1 MQSETPWKS
10 STNCCFH
17 NITRSD
23 PRALIAWSVSG
34 LAFKRP
40 FQILLGLWSSVAT
53 AKPHSFVAQIPD
65 FLPICPL
72 HLFLLLSGPIMRDFV
87 PISTDSVII
96 RDPSSSRSPP
106 SCTAAVL
113 EAKVSWH
120 HRVHGWA
127 AGQLN
132 WTPIARWGRTHN
144 PNSSN
149 SIWYIWY
156 GRYAAKTEMKGVLK
170 ADCRTWH
177 SGIPQPQ
184 EIGSRWWRS
193 NKRRDQHHC

>member
-1 MQSETPWKS
+1 MKMPLSLGSTWWEVSAIRFDSVTSKGKGTSKQKLKTPIS
-10 STNCCFH
+10 FH
-17 NITRSD
+17 QIVR
-23 PRALIAWSVSG
+23 L
-34 LAFKRP
+34 LFKP
-40 FQILLGLWSSVAT
+40 D
-53 AKPHSFVAQIPD
+53 SFVAQIPD

-96 RDPSSSRSPP
+96 RDPSSSRPPP

-156 GRYAAKTEMKGVLK
+156 GRYAAKTEMKGVVK
-170 ADCRTWH
+170 ADCRT
-177 SGIPQPQ
+177 
-184 EIGSRWWRS
+184 
-193 NKRRDQHHC
+193 